1 MAIFSFSVTRS
12 RAWHYY
18 HQHSEHF
25 QTSFLS
31 VWHKTL
37 REGAV
42 LSVSE
47 IRKLLGLPFGNLV
60 PCKVS
65 KNPWRFFSHCF
76 LYVNALIMRGSPQ
89 CCTCSYSVDQWEVL
103 LSSFTFSVSWW
114 LCLANKLWS
123 LRISDDNAGSS
134 ASYRMQFLFLLNLQ
148 HKQNIFSQAVEKLC
162 GIYYLTKSMKTSE
175 HLPFAN
181 IVYPL
186 LTRPKSKRVH
196 LKVKPK
202 WSSLIWLLRM

>member
-1 MAIFSFSVTRS
+1 MTRNTQGRCCSFSFRDQKT
-12 RAWHYY
+12 AWFAIWE
-18 HQHSEHF
+18 S
-25 QTSFLS
+25 
-31 VWHKTL
+31 
-37 REGAV
+37 GA
-42 LSVSE
+42 LQSLQKS
-47 IRKLLGLPFGNLV
+47 LA
-60 PCKVS
+60 
-65 KNPWRFFSHCF
+65 FFSHCF

-89 CCTCSYSVDQWEVL
+89 CCTCSYSVDQREVL

-162 GIYYLTKSMKTSE
+162 GIYHLTKSMRTSE
-175 HLPFAN
+175 HLPFTN
-181 IVYPL
+181 TVYPL
-186 LTRPKSKRVH
+186 LTRPKSNRIH

-202 WSSLIWLLRM
+202 WSGLIWLLRM